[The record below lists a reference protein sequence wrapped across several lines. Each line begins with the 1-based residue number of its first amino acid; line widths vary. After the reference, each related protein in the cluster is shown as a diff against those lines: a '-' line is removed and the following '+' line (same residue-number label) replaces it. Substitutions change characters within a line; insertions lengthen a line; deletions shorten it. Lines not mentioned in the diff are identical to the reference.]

1 MLKLNYRNIHPGD
14 LVATRYGYYIQVMKV
29 DKNYVVSSKNLEYEY
44 SELEPIPITKKIL
57 IDHLE
62 ADYVESKTTQMN
74 EFQFGKFEKLLVD
87 FDGDSLRRL
96 VWIDSVNKK
105 VSEILCLKYFHELQ
119 QYFYQDIYKG
129 DRELPIIVD

>member
-44 SELEPIPITKKIL
+44 SELEPVPITKKIL

-119 QYFYQDIYKG
+119 QYFCQDIYKG
-129 DRELPIIVD
+129 DRELPIIAD